1 VLGLWASGGPC
12 NFCKGFAKDLFVT
25 FLHDSY
31 AASREGRAMRFSI
44 VYDDNGTILSASEGG
59 DVTDRPAPGPGE
71 NVGAF
76 DIPDDLSG
84 ARLQEAVKRVLVEMD
99 ATKLAQPTA
108 QKEG

>member
-1 VLGLWASGGPC
+1 MTRTRRVE
-12 NFCKGFAKDLFVT
+12 KG
-25 FLHDSY
+25 
-31 AASREGRAMRFSI
+31 ERAMRFSI
-44 VYDDNGTILSASEGG
+44 VGDDNGTILSASEGG

-84 ARLQEAVKRVLVEMD
+84 ARLQEAGEACARRFG